1 MKKTYE
7 TPVVEIIGMVDDV
20 MLVSVPD
27 YRENIFGSQG
37 GDI

>member
-7 TPVVEIIGMVDDV
+7 TPVIDIIEVANDV
-20 MLVSVPD
+20 MVVSVPD
-27 YRENIFGSQG
+27 YRENIFGNQG